1 MRGQSLTI
9 DLGQSYAGFTLEA
22 WMKKTANS
30 LTYRSFTIVDDRYLF
45 LEKNKTNDYYSI
57 EDNTL
62 IEAVKG
68 KWIYDVRAI
77 PDGATSPDDEGIVA
91 SGVIYFKD
99 NVTGGAGQELVYTDR
114 PYANEFINLNDT
126 PLNYVGQSGRVL
138 RVNSAEDGII
148 FDDIVEDK
156 NFLFTQTS
164 PTSVWTVAHNQNKYP
179 SVSIFD
185 SANNPIMGQV
195 ENIDLNNLTITF
207 NAAISGSAFI
217 N

>member
-1 MRGQSLTI
+1 M
-9 DLGQSYAGFTLEA
+9 
-22 WMKKTANS
+22 
-30 LTYRSFTIVDDRYLF
+30 
-45 LEKNKTNDYYSI
+45 
-57 EDNTL
+57 
-62 IEAVKG
+62 
-68 KWIYDVRAI
+68 
-77 PDGATSPDDEGIVA
+77 
-91 SGVIYFKD
+91 
-99 NVTGGAGQELVYTDR
+99 
-114 PYANEFINLNDT
+114 NDT

-207 NAAISGSAFI
+207 NAAISGSALI